1 MCQCLRPEACK
12 CADVQITV
20 ADCSQDIAVY
30 KIVVSTAGISR
41 EGGDDIK

>member
-12 CADVQITV
+12 CADVQISV
-20 ADCSQDIAVY
+20 ADCSQDAVY
-30 KIVVSTAGISR
+30 KIVVSTGISR